1 MGVKKKLGLICPYVL
16 ISILIDIDSFFTY
29 ADDRSP
35 ERYKGIFTFIPENS
49 TFKLLKFILS
59 PIPQTS
65 NIDSLFDLDCKTGT
79 TPETESVIKR
89 LGGGDG
95 VPCVFPFTLEA
106 NNKTYHSC
114 TYDFMHV
121 TGYQPWCSTK
131 VDKNGVH
138 MRDVGEDVKNWGICT
153 DASSCPIPPR
163 RE

>member
-1 MGVKKKLGLICPYVL
+1 MQTTGVQK
-16 ISILIDIDSFFTY
+16 DIKVFSHLF
-29 ADDRSP
+29 
-35 ERYKGIFTFIPENS
+35 
-49 TFKLLKFILS
+49 LKTQHLNYSSVILS

-89 LGGGDG
+89 LGGGAG
-95 VPCVFPFTLEA
+95 VQCIFPFTLEA

-163 RE
+163 RK